1 MERQTKRLL
10 EEAFN
15 AELHLRYNYVI
26 ESVARDLAGMQEIP
40 GLHSSEEV
48 SGYLNG
54 AAAVIS
60 VVFDGPDARQA
71 IARAVDEIASSDAY
85 REL

>member
-15 AELHLRYNYVI
+15 VELHLRYNYVI
-26 ESVARDLAGMQEIP
+26 ESVARDLLGMEEIS

-48 SGYLNG
+48 FGYLNG

-60 VVFDGPDARQA
+60 IVFGGPDARPD
-71 IARAVDEIASSDAY
+71 IDRIVNELASSGVY
-85 REL
+85 Q

>member
-10 EEAFN
+10 EEVFN
-15 AELHLRYNYVI
+15 VELYQRYNFVI
-26 ESVARDLAGMQEIP
+26 ESVARDLAGMREVP
-40 GLHSSEEV
+40 GLHSSVEV
-48 SGYLNG
+48 FGYLNG

-60 VVFDGPDARQA
+60 VVFGGPDARPD
-71 IARAVDEIASSDAY
+71 IARIVDEIASGDAY

>member
-1 MERQTKRLL
+1 MERKTRRLL

-15 AELHLRYNYVI
+15 VELYQRYDIVI
-26 ESVARDLAGMQEIP
+26 ESVARDLAGMLEVL
-40 GLHSSEEV
+40 GLHSSDEV
-48 SGYLNG
+48 FGCFNG

-60 VVFDGPDARQA
+60 VVFGEPDARPD
-71 IARAVDEIASSDAY
+71 IARIVDEIASSDAY

>member
-15 AELHLRYNYVI
+15 AELYQRYDFVI

-48 SGYLNG
+48 FGYLNG

-60 VVFDGPDARQA
+60 VVFGGPDARPD
-71 IARAVDEIASSDAY
+71 IDRIVNEIASSDAY
-85 REL
+85 RKL

>member
-15 AELHLRYNYVI
+15 VELHLRYNYVL
-26 ESVARDLAGMQEIP
+26 ESVARDLAGMQEIS

-48 SGYLNG
+48 FGYLNG

-60 VVFDGPDARQA
+60 IVFGGPDARPD
-71 IARAVDEIASSDAY
+71 IARIVNELASSDAY

>member
-15 AELHLRYNYVI
+15 VELHLRYIYVI
-26 ESVARDLAGMQEIP
+26 ESVARDLASMQEIP

-48 SGYLNG
+48 FGYLNG
-54 AAAVIS
+54 AAVIS
-60 VVFDGPDARQA
+60 IVFGGPDARSDIAA
-71 IARAVDEIASSDAY
+71 IVSEIASSDEY
-85 REL
+85 RGL

>member
-1 MERQTKRLL
+1 MEWQTIRLL

-15 AELHLRYNYVI
+15 VELHLRYNYVI

-40 GLHSSEEV
+40 GLHSSEEIF
-48 SGYLNG
+48 GYLNG

-60 VVFDGPDARQA
+60 VVFGGPDARPD
-71 IARAVDEIASSDAY
+71 IARIVDEIASSVAY

>member
-15 AELHLRYNYVI
+15 VEMYQRYDFAI
-26 ESVARDLAGMQEIP
+26 ESVGRDLAGMQETP

-48 SGYLNG
+48 FGYLNG

-60 VVFDGPDARQA
+60 VVFGGPDARPD
-71 IARAVDEIASSDAY
+71 IARIVDEIASSDAY

>member
-1 MERQTKRLL
+1 MERKTRRLR

-15 AELHLRYNYVI
+15 AELHQRYDAAI
-26 ESVARDLAGMQEIP
+26 ESVARDLVGMQVVL
-40 GLHSSEEV
+40 GLHSSDEV
-48 SGYLNG
+48 FGYLNG

-60 VVFDGPDARQA
+60 VVFGEPDARPD
-71 IARAVDEIASSDAY
+71 IARIVDEIASSDAY

>member
-15 AELHLRYNYVI
+15 I
-26 ESVARDLAGMQEIP
+26 
-40 GLHSSEEV
+40 
-48 SGYLNG
+48 LNG
-54 AAAVIS
+54 ASAVIS
-60 VVFDGPDARQA
+60 IVFGGPDARPD
-71 IARAVDEIASSDAY
+71 IARIVGEIASSDAY

>member
-15 AELHLRYNYVI
+15 VELHLRYNPVI

-48 SGYLNG
+48 FGYLNG
-54 AAAVIS
+54 ASAVIS
-60 VVFDGPDARQA
+60 IVFGGPDVRPD
-71 IARAVDEIASSDAY
+71 IARIVDEIASSDEY

>member
-1 MERQTKRLL
+1 MERQTRRLL

-15 AELHLRYNYVI
+15 VELNLRYNYVI

-40 GLHSSEEV
+40 GLHSSEEIF
-48 SGYLNG
+48 GYLNG

-60 VVFDGPDARQA
+60 VVFGGPDVRPD
-71 IARAVDEIASSDAY
+71 IARIGDEISSSDVY
-85 REL
+85 REF